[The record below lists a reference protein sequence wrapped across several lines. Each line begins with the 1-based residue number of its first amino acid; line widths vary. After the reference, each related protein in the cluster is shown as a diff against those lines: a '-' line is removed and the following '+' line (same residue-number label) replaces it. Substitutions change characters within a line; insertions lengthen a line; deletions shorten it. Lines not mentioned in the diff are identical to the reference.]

1 MIKKNKN
8 EYIYIEESV
17 VRRVGEKKKWVL
29 GKI

>member
-8 EYIYIEESV
+8 EYIEESV